1 MYQPLYQPLKTE
13 GVRLVAGY
21 LYFFLRYWICFQDP
35 LWEFFPP
42 LWLCVRHN
50 GGDLGLWE
58 QMMGKIPT
66 DPDPSIVSDTE
77 SLWWEKFPQWILKTD
92 PVPQKKSIN
101 SLPLAPHPSVFKS
114 LSNIQHPPFQ
124 PLYQPVP
131 TCTRASSCVLAASI
145 VTTLSF
151 TCVWKSTPCIR
162 FCSQIFCCQLK
173 SEWCCISVAHSV
185 TKCATPHC
193 LWDDIVD
200 DVDVVVDVDIG
211 ANLWL
216 WKI

>member
-1 MYQPLYQPLKTE
+1 MPKSSYRWIWSIWESLQCTNLWRLVRRMYQPLYQPLKTDVPTFVPTFEDWCTNLCTNLWRLRVHLIDCSYRWIWSIRLVRRMYQPLYQPLKTE

-114 LSNIQHPPFQ
+114 LSNIQHHPVASWQ
-124 PLYQPVP
+124 P
-131 TCTRASSCVLAASI
+131 A
-145 VTTLSF
+145 
-151 TCVWKSTPCIR
+151 
-162 FCSQIFCCQLK
+162 
-173 SEWCCISVAHSV
+173 
-185 TKCATPHC
+185 
-193 LWDDIVD
+193 
-200 DVDVVVDVDIG
+200 
-211 ANLWL
+211 
-216 WKI
+216 